1 VTDERLGSAPIDH
14 IVYGASDL
22 AAAVEELAELLGVHA
37 ATGGRHVG
45 RGTHNALL
53 DLGGGA
59 YLEIIALDPEQPR
72 PAGPLPFALD
82 RVHLPRLVGWASRA
96 TDIDRRVT
104 AARERGYDP
113 GDVQA
118 MSRRRPDGL
127 LLEWRLTR
135 HVPDPD
141 RLVVPFLID
150 WGGSPHPSESV
161 PRGVRLAELR
171 AEHPE
176 PAGVRADLEALGVP
190 LRVDEGPEPAL
201 LAALDTPRGRM
212 VLR

>member
-1 VTDERLGSAPIDH
+1 MTDERLGSAPIDH

-96 TDIDRRVT
+96 T
-104 AARERGYDP
+104 A